1 MSKLRD
7 EHWKETSFHEV
18 VRAHLFAEGA
28 KKLRKKD
35 FDALVRFAGY
45 TPEECWKRIRL
56 LYADARRRFL
66 YGEVPPDTRW
76 YVVDR
81 LKDRHLKELD
91 VIAHCEI
98 EGDGSRRV
106 TEVAK
111 RVNWTLQDKHPSS
124 LANTR
129 RWSG

>member
-81 LKDRHLKELD
+81 LKDEFFAGRITGEAY
-91 VIAHCEI
+91 VE
-98 EGDGSRRV
+98 GSRRLFAQWEEKHR
-106 TEVAK
+106 TE
-111 RVNWTLQDKHPSS
+111 DSS
-124 LANTR
+124 
-129 RWSG
+129 WKK